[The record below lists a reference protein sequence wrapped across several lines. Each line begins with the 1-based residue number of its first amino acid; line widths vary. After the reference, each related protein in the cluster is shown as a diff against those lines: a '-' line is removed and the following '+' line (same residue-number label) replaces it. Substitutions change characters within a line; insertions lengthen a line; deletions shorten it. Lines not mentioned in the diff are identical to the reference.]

1 MGRMDTVDPH
11 HTHMHASVV
20 AVLNMREKER
30 EGTGEAFK
38 GKSSLQKYVII
49 AMQTIY
55 CFLTTSFL
63 ENHTVDLIIKMVTSR
78 AACIC
83 MHAFFNSALFL
94 LNCHLFRAW
103 AWRSLLCFG
112 FWVLVLQ
119 YIRVINDSFFYIDV
133 SSATAFHASGIQRDR
148 EREREGF
155 SWGSLFICH
164 THLSYTVLLVLLS
177 CLLFFLRNAFCLTVT
192 IAS

>member
-1 MGRMDTVDPH
+1 
-11 HTHMHASVV
+11 
-20 AVLNMREKER
+20 
-30 EGTGEAFK
+30 
-38 GKSSLQKYVII
+38 
-49 AMQTIY
+49 
-55 CFLTTSFL
+55 
-63 ENHTVDLIIKMVTSR
+63 MVKSR

-83 MHAFFNSALFL
+83 LHAFFNSALFL

-148 EREREGF
+148 ERERERVFLG
-155 SWGSLFICH
+155 GLSLFV
-164 THLSYTVLLVLLS
+164 TPTSLTLSFLSYSVVF
-177 CLLFFLRNAFCLTVT
+177 CFFWEMPFA
-192 IAS
+192 

>member
-1 MGRMDTVDPH
+1 
-11 HTHMHASVV
+11 
-20 AVLNMREKER
+20 
-30 EGTGEAFK
+30 
-38 GKSSLQKYVII
+38 
-49 AMQTIY
+49 
-55 CFLTTSFL
+55 
-63 ENHTVDLIIKMVTSR
+63 MVKSR

-148 EREREGF
+148 ERERGF
-155 SWGSLFICH
+155 FLGVSLY
-164 THLSYTVLLVLLS
+164 LSHPPLLHCPS
-177 CLLFFLRNAFCLTVT
+177 CLTQLSSVFSEKCLLLNSHHSFLTK
-192 IAS
+192 